1 MNKRILIV
9 GGVAGGASTAARL
22 RRLNEHD
29 EIIMFERGPH
39 VSFSNCAL
47 PYYLSDV
54 VPEADNLLMMGVE
67 QFYNEYRIQA
77 RVNSEV
83 VDIHRDTKEIT
94 VKNLET
100 GEEYKEAYDKLVL
113 SPGAK
118 PFYPNIPGIDQANV
132 FTVKNVVDITK
143 LKDYVKGKKHIT
155 VVGGGFIGLEVAEN
169 LQLSAEN
176 FQVTLVEAKEQILSQ
191 NIDYEMAQILHR
203 ELMEQGIN
211 LVLSDY
217 LAEIAA
223 DKVTLSSGKEVPCD
237 AVVMAC
243 GVLPETE
250 LAVKAGLTLG
260 ETGGIQVNH
269 NFLTNDK
276 DIYAIGDAIEVY
288 HNLLQAPALL
298 ALAGPAQRQAR
309 AVADHI
315 NGRVIRQKGYIGS
328 SVIQLFDYNV
338 ASTGLT
344 EKMIADNNLSLSY
357 DYSLVIPF
365 DKVSLMP
372 EVAPIFLKIIFE
384 VPTGR
389 ILGAQAIGKGNVDKR
404 IDIIATVI
412 NFGGT
417 LEDLQD
423 LELPYAPPFSTVKD
437 AVIYGALSG
446 LNILR
451 EEYQQVPLSKVRELY
466 ENDAYILDVRN
477 IEEYENG
484 HVKNSVNIPLNVLR
498 NRLDEIPKD
507 RPIYV
512 LCRSAQ
518 RSYNATRALSQLGF
532 DEVYNISGSF
542 LGISMYEYY
551 NDQVLKRE
559 PIVTDYNFN

>member
-1 MNKRILIV
+1 MSKKIVIV

-22 RRLNEHD
+22 RRLNEQD

-39 VSFSNCAL
+39 ISFSNCAL
-47 PYYLSDV
+47 PYHLSGI
-54 VPEADNLLMMGVE
+54 VPEAENLLMMGVE
-67 QFYNEYRIQA
+67 QFYNEYRIEA
-77 RVNSEV
+77 RVRSEV
-83 VDIHRDTKEIT
+83 VAIHRDTKEVT
-94 VKNLET
+94 VKSLET
-100 GEEYKEAYDKLVL
+100 GDEYRETYDKLVL
-113 SPGAK
+113 SPGAR
-118 PFYPNIPGIDQANV
+118 PFYPDIPGIDQDNV
-132 FTVKNVVDITK
+132 FAVRNVVDITK
-143 LKDYVKGKKHIT
+143 LKKYIVNKKNII

-169 LQLSAEN
+169 LQLAPEG
-176 FQVTLVEAKEQILSQ
+176 FHVTLVEAQEQILPQ
-191 NIDYEMAQILHR
+191 NLDYDMVQILHR
-203 ELMEQGIN
+203 EVHDKGIN
-211 LVLSDY
+211 LIVSDY
-217 LAEIAA
+217 LASIGSGKA
-223 DKVTLSSGKEVPCD
+223 TLSSGKELPCD

-243 GVLPETE
+243 GVLPETK
-250 LAVKAGLTLG
+250 LAVHADLTIG

-269 NFLTNDK
+269 NYQTNDK

-288 HNLLQAPALL
+288 HKLLEAPTLL

-315 NGRVIRQKGYIGS
+315 NGRVVRQKGVIGS

-344 EKMIADNNLSLSY
+344 ERMIAKSDLSLSY

-372 EVAPIFLKIIFE
+372 DTSPIFLKILFE

-389 ILGAQAIGKGNVDKR
+389 ILGAQAVGKGNVDKR

-451 EEYQQVPLSKVRELY
+451 KEYQQIPMTKVRELY
-466 ENDAYILDVRN
+466 ESNAYILDVRN
-477 IEEYENG
+477 VGEFENG
-484 HVKNSVNIPLNVLR
+484 HIKNAVNIPLCNLR
-498 NRLDEIPKD
+498 DRLNEIPTD

-518 RSYNATRALSQLGF
+518 RSYNATRALGQLGF
-532 DEVYNISGSF
+532 NEVYNISGSF
-542 LGISMYEYY
+542 LGICMYEYF
-551 NDQVLKRE
+551 NDQALGRE
-559 PIVTDYNFN
+559 PIVTKYNFN